1 MNKDWW
7 RSIYMYQN
15 SYVSKELAGNW
26 SLTTLFLKWDQEAL
40 NPDAWVPPARQEI
53 GKQQL
58 IRVQRWK
65 HDQQFA
71 TKPYLPFKGT
81 FINTEL
87 LLGILLAER

>member
-1 MNKDWW
+1 MVQIPIGVGDGGQG
-7 RSIYMYQN
+7 R
-15 SYVSKELAGNW
+15 ADNW
-26 SLTTLFLKWDQEAL
+26 SLFLKWDQEAL

-58 IRVQRWK
+58 IRVPSWK

>member
-58 IRVQRWK
+58 IRVTSRNFTSGKIIVMKQ
-65 HDQQFA
+65 
-71 TKPYLPFKGT
+71 
-81 FINTEL
+81 NV
-87 LLGILLAER
+87 